1 MSTPL
6 SVSEA
11 SRASAASGMPMVAS
25 RRAGDLR
32 APSIV
37 DVRVDVLTRDV
48 TQLLEMRLRRP
59 AGRQPAASRPDLS
72 VPGDVAVAEDA
83 AAAVRARLGAE
94 ARTLLLLGGYAT
106 DEQAADGGHIHAG
119 RLIWTGGLS
128 VLAGRRGIRSKGKL
142 NVTFRKLTGPPA
154 DLIVEHAMRGRSNRA
169 LAEIA
174 GRDVMGAPFPLRLL
188 SNVPRDHAEAV
199 AAHLRQQA
207 CRVRV
212 ESPDERGATQLPD
225 FLEQLG
231 RLAALHDRGVLTDAE
246 FDAEKAEILGSGSG

>member
-1 MSTPL
+1 MPSAGRL
-6 SVSEA
+6 SNTLDSHKGWTREGGPVTAPCVDDKAEA
-11 SRASAASGMPMVAS
+11 NGDVAAQAARHGSC
-25 RRAGDLR
+25 RF
-32 APSIV
+32 
-37 DVRVDVLTRDV
+37 
-48 TQLLEMRLRRP
+48 LRRGL
-59 AGRQPAASRPDLS
+59 GRFLRGRLDLS

-94 ARTLLLLGGYAT
+94 ARTVLFLGGYAT

-128 VLAGRRGIRSKGKL
+128 VLAGRWGIRSKGQL

-188 SNVPRDHAEAV
+188 SNVPRAHAEAV
-199 AAHLRQQA
+199 AEHLRQQA

-212 ESPDERGATQLPD
+212 ESPDERVATPAPD
-225 FLEQLG
+225 FLDQLE
-231 RLAALHDRGVLTDAE
+231 RLASLRDRGVLTDAE
-246 FDAEKAEILGSGSG
+246 FDAKKAEMLGSGSR